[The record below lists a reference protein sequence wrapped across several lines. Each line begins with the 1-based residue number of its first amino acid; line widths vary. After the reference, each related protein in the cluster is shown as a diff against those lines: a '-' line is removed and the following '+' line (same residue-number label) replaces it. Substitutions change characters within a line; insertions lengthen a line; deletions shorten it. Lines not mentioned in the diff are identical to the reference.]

1 MIKLILKFVGTLLVI
16 WVGTAFSAIPNT
28 TDFLNRTSPM
38 ISGTVFSVDDRQ
50 IVVDT
55 DQEQRVTLVMDSR
68 TMLPV
73 DLAPGMVMRA
83 EFRVMEN
90 GQYYVNRITP
100 IRDAPKSGVKATSSL
115 EADHALNQG
124 QTDMSYPP
132 PPPIATAQP
141 SPARHDAA
149 VAQASPGDQPASKE
163 SDVAKASDA
172 TTAMTSRVGTSTPA
186 ATTDDAVS
194 DDHTKDPSSGA
205 LPRTAGSQPL
215 VLLLGLLAVTAG
227 GALMLKRRLARS

>member
-1 MIKLILKFVGTLLVI
+1 MLKLILKCVGTLLVI
-16 WVGTAFSAIPNT
+16 WAGTAFSAIPNT

-83 EFRVMEN
+83 QFRVMEN

-100 IRDAPKSGVKATSSL
+100 IRDIPKSGSRATSSV
-115 EADHALNQG
+115 E
-124 QTDMSYPP
+124 
-132 PPPIATAQP
+132 
-141 SPARHDAA
+141 PA
-149 VAQASPGDQPASKE
+149 VPQASPGDQPSTNP
-163 SDVAKASDA
+163 SNVAKASDA
-172 TTAMTSRVGTSTPA
+172 TTAMTSRVGTSAPA
-186 ATTDDAVS
+186 ATTHYAVTS
-194 DDHTKDPSSGA
+194 AQTKDPA
-205 LPRTAGSQPL
+205 PDELPPTAGSQSL
-215 VLLLGLLAVTAG
+215 LLLLGLLAVTAA
-227 GALMLKRRLARS
+227 GALVVKRRLGRA